1 VLWGDSH
8 AGQYGNAAVQ
18 LAAERGMKLRV
29 VTTPGCA
36 PLPYLAPVEPS
47 GRVDTRCG
55 EFNSAF
61 LKVLADDPSVRTVVL
76 AGRWARFFFAP
87 GDPEGR
93 TLAPVGGLIKAQGDQ
108 AELAASLGVAV
119 DRLTRAGKRVVLI
132 GQAPEATEEM
142 PRCLAAREW
151 RGLDQGLCA
160 LRPETLPDQAAA
172 RIVARFAAA
181 RDVTYIRPT
190 DILCTHGRCAEYL
203 EGMVPVLGD
212 TDHLTQPAALTVLRR
227 GGFAGALLG

>member
-1 VLWGDSH
+1 
-8 AGQYGNAAVQ
+8 
-18 LAAERGMKLRV
+18 
-29 VTTPGCA
+29 
-36 PLPYLAPVEPS
+36 VEPS
-47 GRVDTRCG
+47 GRVDARCG
-55 EFNSAF
+55 EFNTTF

-93 TLAPVGGLIKAQGDQ
+93 TLAPLGGEIQPRGSA
-108 AELAASLGVAV
+108 AELTASLGIAV

-132 GQAPEATEEM
+132 GQAPAATEEM

-172 RIVARFAAA
+172 KAVAGFAAA
-181 RDVTYIRPT
+181 KGVPYINPT
-190 DILCTHGRCAEYL
+190 NVLCTQGHCAEYL
-203 EGMVPVLGD
+203 DGQVPVLGD
-212 TDHLTQPAALTVLRR
+212 TDHLTQPAALAVLRR
-227 GGFAGALLG
+227 GGFDGALRR